1 MCLIGTSIDLH
12 QGILFVESP
21 RCKER
26 LQINLESESYNG
38 SGEEICIRG
47 QR

>member
-1 MCLIGTSIDLH
+1 MCLISTYIDLH

-26 LQINLESESYNG
+26 LQINLKSDSYNG
-38 SGEEICIRG
+38 SGEEICFRG